1 MKARSLLILV
11 CALAFSV
18 PAWGADSLVNVIL
31 QREEVGESYIE
42 IPVISLENTF
52 VADTVNRAVIDALT
66 GHMNTLALL
75 KTGVTGKLV
84 VTARTEILP
93 AFNGHDVYSV
103 LLSAQG
109 RMPNGRLGHQHIP
122 LQFDLANGQLLTL
135 EILFLIRQATE
146 WLENTV
152 FWACPQICSL
162 IWTLYVPSRRSAFF
176 SAVPALVFII
186 LKEA

>member
-1 MKARSLLILV
+1 MKARSLLLILV

-18 PAWGADSLVNVIL
+18 PAWGADSLVSVIL

-84 VTARTEILP
+84 VTART
-93 AFNGHDVYSV
+93 
-103 LLSAQG
+103 
-109 RMPNGRLGHQHIP
+109 
-122 LQFDLANGQLLTL
+122 
-135 EILFLIRQATE
+135 
-146 WLENTV
+146 
-152 FWACPQICSL
+152 
-162 IWTLYVPSRRSAFF
+162 
-176 SAVPALVFII
+176 
-186 LKEA
+186 